1 MIQRAQRA
9 ILLLLFAALLARFG
23 GIFLTESLGFNPFA
37 GGQVDGHADRAEE
50 IANNFGQVESDIRWT
65 STAGSERWAP
75 FLAIFW
81 LLPGP
86 SQLYAQ
92 ISIAFV
98 GTVSIYNVFIIT
110 RHYHSN
116 QAGLLAA
123 IPLAFFPTYIFMH
136 SVLQREAAILFL
148 LTTAFILIFLPVR
161 YIRTPINYVLGAGC
175 VFLAGHLRLETLP
188 VYIVIIGVVVLTAI
202 ISSKIISRTTKFQ
215 VGVVMSG
222 VGLATIYL
230 IVAQFI
236 SNISE
241 VVDYF
246 ANLRARRARGRA
258 TYLPEAIPSSFL
270 ELIAFSWIGA
280 IYFLFAPFPW
290 HFETTLDIGGLVE
303 SIIGIAYALFAVLGV
318 FVLKKRTLLGTLALV
333 SLIILFSVLFGF
345 GTANYGTAV
354 RHRQTVF
361 WAIFILGAIGFSS
374 KVQFKT

>member
-1 MIQRAQRA
+1 MLRRVQRA
-9 ILLLLFAALLARFG
+9 ILLVLVGALLARFG
-23 GIFLTESLGFNPFA
+23 GIFLTESFGINPFA
-37 GGQVDGHADRAEE
+37 GGQVDGHASRAEE
-50 IANNFGQVESDIRWT
+50 IANNFRQVESDIRWT

-92 ISIAFV
+92 ISMAV
-98 GTVSIYNVFIIT
+98 LGTVGVYNAFIIT
-110 RHYHSN
+110 RHYHSD

-136 SVLQREAAILFL
+136 SVLQREAVVLFL
-148 LTTAFILIFLPVR
+148 LTTAFILIFLPAR
-161 YIRTPINYVLGAGC
+161 YIRTPMNYILGSGC

-188 VYIVIIGVVVLTAI
+188 VYIVIIGVVVLSAI
-202 ISSKIISRTTKFQ
+202 FSSKRISRKIKLQIGAVT
-215 VGVVMSG
+215 GG
-222 VGLATIYL
+222 IGLTAIYL
-230 IVAQFI
+230 IVSQFL

-241 VVDYF
+241 IVDYF

-258 TYLPEAIPSSFL
+258 TYLPEVIPSSLF

-280 IYFLFAPFPW
+280 IYFLFTPFPW
-290 HFETTLDIGGLVE
+290 HLESVLDIGGLVE
-303 SIIGIAYALFAVLGV
+303 LIIGITYALFAILGAL
-318 FVLKKRTLLGTLALV
+318 VLKERTLLGTLALI